1 MPELPEVETVTRGLQ
16 SLVGQQFIQVHIVHP
31 KVIFAKAAR
40 IAATLTEQSV
50 FEDNVTSKKIMRVY
64 RRAKNIAIEF
74 VDNSALV
81 FHLKMTGQLLK
92 NDTKNIPKYA
102 TIWFETAAEKLYFV
116 DVRKFGY
123 AVYFQDIVKTKKH
136 WSLLGIEPF
145 SPDFT
150 IEFLTQGF
158 ARCNLPL
165 KTLFLSQKLVV
176 GIGNIYSD
184 EICFAAGVLPVRRVK
199 TLSIQEIEK
208 IYVAI
213 LKILTNAI
221 ANGGSSIS
229 DYRKSDGS
237 KGGYTRHHQVY
248 GRAGQECYHCN
259 QILQKM
265 VLAGR
270 TTVYCEHCQK

>member
-16 SLVGQQFIQVHIVHP
+16 SLVGQQFTRVHIVYP
-31 KVIFAKAAR
+31 KVLFAKAIR
-40 IAATLTEQSV
+40 SAATLAEQKV
-50 FEDNVTSKKIMRVY
+50 FVGAVSHKIIARVY
-64 RRAKNIAIEF
+64 RRAKNIVFEF
-74 VDNSALV
+74 VDSSLIV

-92 NDTKNIPKYA
+92 SDMKNIPKYT
-102 TIWFETAAEKLYFV
+102 TIWFETAVETLYFV

-123 AVYFQDIVKTKKH
+123 AVYFQDTAETKNH
-136 WSLLGIEPF
+136 WSLLGVEPF

-150 IEFLTQGF
+150 IECLAQGF
-158 ARCNLPL
+158 ARYNLPL

-184 EICFAAGVLPVRRVK
+184 EICFAAGVLPMRRVK
-199 TLSIQEIEK
+199 TLGIQEIEK

-248 GRAGQECYHCN
+248 GRARQECYRCN
-259 QILQKM
+259 QILQKT

-270 TTVYCEHCQK
+270 TTVYCAHCQK